1 MPKSQGPLL
10 RWHYPA
16 STLIRPCPTPAM
28 AVAFRNVEDAT
39 LANDGSPPIT
49 RTTFPTCRAHYPGGS
64 SGCACR
70 LLPTLVGA
78 FPKWQEGRHPHCHFR
93 GLHRL
98 HSVTAR
104 RIAQPPKVTFVTR
117 LQPSQLPG
125 QTARQLPDLSTI
137 IRVESSS
144 TGVSRLRGALPS
156 TDSCAATGNRRGPR
170 RHCADRGAVRR
181 PKPAHVISF
190 VYGLASLFLYETGS
204 REQSPVH

>member
-1 MPKSQGPLL
+1 MPKVRALCSAGITRPRRSYDPVRLPPWPL
-10 RWHYPA
+10 P
-16 STLIRPCPTPAM
+16 S
-28 AVAFRNVEDAT
+28 AT
-39 LANDGSPPIT
+39 LRTLPSPMNGSPPIT

-70 LLPTLVGA
+70 LLPALVGA

-117 LQPSQLPG
+117 LQPSQLPD
-125 QTARQLPDLSTI
+125 QAARQLPDLSTI

-144 TGVSRLRGALPS
+144 TGVSRLRGALPILAN
-156 TDSCAATGNRRGPR
+156 TATCTP
-170 RHCADRGAVRR
+170 
-181 PKPAHVISF
+181 S
-190 VYGLASLFLYETGS
+190 
-204 REQSPVH
+204 

>member
-10 RWHYPA
+10 RRHYPA
-16 STLIRPCPTPAM
+16 STLIRPCPTPVM
-28 AVAFRNVEDAT
+28 VVAFRNVEDAT
-39 LANDGSPPIT
+39 LADDESPPIT

-70 LLPTLVGA
+70 LLPALVGA

-117 LQPSQLPG
+117 LRPSQLPD
-125 QTARQLPDLSTI
+125 QAARQLPDLSTI

-144 TGVSRLRGALPS
+144 TGVSRPRGALPMPDRLS
-156 TDSCAATGNRRGPR
+156 FAGNLGDACASVRGCAGRLR
-170 RHCADRGAVRR
+170 RHPPVAHPRAPAVPITSGAARR
-181 PKPAHVISF
+181 
-190 VYGLASLFLYETGS
+190 
-204 REQSPVH
+204 R